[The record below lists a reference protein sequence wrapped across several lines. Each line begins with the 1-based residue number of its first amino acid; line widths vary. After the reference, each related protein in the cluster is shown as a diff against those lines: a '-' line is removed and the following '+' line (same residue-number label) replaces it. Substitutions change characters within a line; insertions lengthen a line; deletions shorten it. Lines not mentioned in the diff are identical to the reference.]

1 MAKEYRSIQE
11 VAGPLMLVRGVENV
25 TFDELGEIE
34 LASGERRRCKVLEIN
49 GSDALVQLFESATGI
64 NLSNSKVRFFGRTM
78 ELGVSE
84 DMLGRVFD
92 GLGRPIDDGPEILPD
107 ERRDINGLPMNPAA
121 RSYPQEFIQ
130 TGVSAIDGLNTLVR
144 GQKLPIFSG
153 SGMPHANLAAQIAK
167 QAKVRGKDEK
177 FAVVF
182 AAMGI
187 TFEESNF
194 FVESFKET
202 GAIDRTVLFVN
213 LADDPAIERISTPRM
228 ALTAAEYLA
237 FEKDMHVLVILTDI
251 TNYADALREVSA
263 ARKEVPGR
271 RGYPGY
277 LYTDLATLYERAG
290 RQAGHDGSITMIP
303 ILSMPE
309 DDKTHPIPDL
319 TGYITEGQIILGRD
333 LHRKGI
339 QPPIDVLPS
348 LSRLKDKG
356 IGEGKTRADHSNV
369 MNQLFA
375 AYARGKEAKE
385 LMVILGEAALTEMDI
400 KYAHFA
406 DAFEKEYVSQGYD
419 TDRSIEE
426 TMDIGW
432 ELLRML
438 PRSELKRIDEKYLD
452 MYYEG

>member
-432 ELLRML
+432 DLLRML